1 MNIKGVGIGR
11 GVAVGPV
18 IRMAA
23 PLPEPS
29 DAPRAESISA
39 ETEIARVEKSLAL
52 VNADLNRRAE
62 EAANGDEGAKQAA
75 PILQA
80 AQLAA
85 ENGPALLAIDGR
97 CGSGKSTLAQ
107 FLAGQL
113 GCRVVHTDDFYLPIA
128 ARCANWQEQPG
139 ANIDFIRLRNEVLQP
154 LLRGKTALYNAY
166 SCEAGA
172 FLPSKPFAAAPL
184 TILEGSYSLHPA
196 LQTDFAVRVFV
207 TCPPDV
213 QAARLRAREG
223 IRYANFVQRW
233 IPLEEGYFAA
243 HDPAARCNFVLD
255 TAEIFV

>member
-1 MNIKGVGIGR
+1 MT
-11 GVAVGPV
+11 
-18 IRMAA
+18 
-23 PLPEPS
+23 PL
-29 DAPRAESISA
+29 ATA
-39 ETEIARVEKSLAL
+39 
-52 VNADLNRRAE
+52 
-62 EAANGDEGAKQAA
+62 AA

-97 CGSGKSTLAQ
+97 CGSGKSTLAE

-113 GCRVVHTDDFYLPIA
+113 GCRVVHTDDFYLPLA
-128 ARCANWQEQPG
+128 ARC

-154 LLRGKTALYNAY
+154 LLRGETVLYNAY
-166 SCEAGA
+166 SCAAGA
-172 FLPSKPFAAAPL
+172 FLPSKPLAAAPL

-196 LQTDFAVRVFV
+196 LQTDFAVCVFV

>member
-1 MNIKGVGIGR
+1 MT
-11 GVAVGPV
+11 
-18 IRMAA
+18 
-23 PLPEPS
+23 PL
-29 DAPRAESISA
+29 ATA
-39 ETEIARVEKSLAL
+39 
-52 VNADLNRRAE
+52 
-62 EAANGDEGAKQAA
+62 AA

-97 CGSGKSTLAQ
+97 CGSGKSTLAE
-107 FLAGQL
+107 FLARQL
-113 GCRVVHTDDFYLPIA
+113 GCRVVHTDDFYLPLA

-154 LLRGKTALYNAY
+154 LLRGETALYNAY
-166 SCEAGA
+166 SCAAGA

-213 QAARLRAREG
+213 QGNTLPPLPSGGFRWRKGILLPMTQPHAAILYWTRRRFL
-223 IRYANFVQRW
+223 
-233 IPLEEGYFAA
+233 
-243 HDPAARCNFVLD
+243 CNIVSGPM
-255 TAEIFV
+255 A

>member
-1 MNIKGVGIGR
+1 MT
-11 GVAVGPV
+11 
-18 IRMAA
+18 
-23 PLPEPS
+23 PL
-29 DAPRAESISA
+29 ATA
-39 ETEIARVEKSLAL
+39 
-52 VNADLNRRAE
+52 
-62 EAANGDEGAKQAA
+62 AA

-97 CGSGKSTLAQ
+97 CGSGKSTLAK

-113 GCRVVHTDDFYLPIA
+113 GCRVVHTDDFYLPLA

-166 SCEAGA
+166 SCAAGA

-196 LQTDFAVRVFV
+196 LQTVCLLPARPM
-207 TCPPDV
+207 CRRRACGRERAYAMQILCSGGSRWRKGILLPMIQPH
-213 QAARLRAREG
+213 AAILYWTRRRFL
-223 IRYANFVQRW
+223 
-233 IPLEEGYFAA
+233 
-243 HDPAARCNFVLD
+243 CNIVSGPM
-255 TAEIFV
+255 A

>member
-1 MNIKGVGIGR
+1 M
-11 GVAVGPV
+11 
-18 IRMAA
+18 
-23 PLPEPS
+23 
-29 DAPRAESISA
+29 
-39 ETEIARVEKSLAL
+39 
-52 VNADLNRRAE
+52 
-62 EAANGDEGAKQAA
+62 
-75 PILQA
+75 
-80 AQLAA
+80 
-85 ENGPALLAIDGR
+85 
-97 CGSGKSTLAQ
+97 
-107 FLAGQL
+107 
-113 GCRVVHTDDFYLPIA
+113 HTDDFYLPLA

-154 LLRGKTALYNAY
+154 LLRGETALYNAY
-166 SCEAGA
+166 SCAAGA

-196 LQTDFAVRVFV
+196 LQTDFAVCVFV